1 MDIDSSKFGIPR
13 ELYTFRVEFCKQAAA
28 AGCTPSELLDLYEK
42 QAVISLKESI
52 INPIKDT
59 LGIGVSAATSIG
71 WAAILAAAGV
81 GALGGGLAAYGV
93 NKFRSSVDPEDELFG
108 SEDRPL
114 SDIKKIQ
121 LIAKYRNAKNKVNK
135 L

>member
-1 MDIDSSKFGIPR
+1 MDIDSSKFGIPS

-42 QAVISLKESI
+42 QALSVKDVMDPLKGAI
-52 INPIKDT
+52 GMGVDT
-59 LGIGVSAATSIG
+59 AKNIG

-93 NKFRSSVDPEDELFG
+93 NEFRSSVDPEDELFG
-108 SEDRPL
+108 SEDKPL

>member
-1 MDIDSSKFGIPR
+1 MDIDSSKFGIPN

-28 AGCTPSELLDLYEK
+28 IGCTPSELLDLYEK
-42 QAVISLKESI
+42 QASGFKDI
-52 INPIKDT
+52 IDMGK
-59 LGIGVSAATSIG
+59 GVIGVGVDTAKNIG

-93 NKFRSSVDPEDELFG
+93 NEFRSAVDPEDELFG
-108 SEDRPL
+108 SEDKPL

>member
-1 MDIDSSKFGIPR
+1 MDIDSSKFGIPS

-42 QAVISLKESI
+42 QAGGFKDFMD
-52 INPIKDT
+52 PIKGAIGMGVDT
-59 LGIGVSAATSIG
+59 AKNIG

-81 GALGGGLAAYGV
+81 GLAAYGV
-93 NKFRSSVDPEDELFG
+93 NEFRSSVDPEDELFG
-108 SEDRPL
+108 SEDKPL

>member
-1 MDIDSSKFGIPR
+1 MDIDSSKFGIPS

-42 QAVISLKESI
+42 QAWGFKDVMDPLK
-52 INPIKDT
+52 
-59 LGIGVSAATSIG
+59 GAIGVGVDTAKNIG

-93 NKFRSSVDPEDELFG
+93 NEFRSSVDPEDELFG
-108 SEDRPL
+108 SEDKPL